1 MAPKREPSIKKSP
14 SGGTLPRHGPP
25 FPCPAT
31 TPSPPKPELKPRMLR
46 PSDSPF
52 DPSTLEVS
60 DALSLCIISY
70 SLNVA
75 LSQNS
80 LTSARTRFLPS
91 FHHPIHVILLIC
103 SSAPTFLLLS
113 ILTYVLF
120 SFATVVCHLQ
130 IEFNLEQ
137 IHEFK
142 EAFLLFD
149 RTGDGKITY
158 SQCGDVM
165 RALGQNP
172 VNAEVLK
179 VLGNPKAEEMNHKL
193 LDFEQFLP
201 MLQAIAKNK
210 DQGTFEDFVKARVF
224 DKEGNGQV
232 SARAPPWS
240 PEKIFKAHSS
250 TSRPLNVD
258 MVELNVMVY

>member
-25 FPCPAT
+25 FPCPTT
-31 TPSPPKPELKPRMLR
+31 TPSPPKSAPELKPRMLR

-52 DPSTLEVS
+52 DPSTLE
-60 DALSLCIISY
+60 LS
-70 SLNVA
+70 
-75 LSQNS
+75 
-80 LTSARTRFLPS
+80 F
-91 FHHPIHVILLIC
+91 
-103 SSAPTFLLLS
+103 
-113 ILTYVLF
+113 LTYELF
-120 SFATVVCHLQ
+120 SFVTVVCHLQ

-158 SQCGDVM
+158 NQCGDVM

-179 VLGNPKAEEMNHKL
+179 VLGNPKAE
-193 LDFEQFLP
+193 
-201 MLQAIAKNK
+201 
-210 DQGTFEDFVKARVF
+210 
-224 DKEGNGQV
+224 
-232 SARAPPWS
+232 
-240 PEKIFKAHSS
+240 
-250 TSRPLNVD
+250 
-258 MVELNVMVY
+258 